1 MWIILKDCQTDAEC
15 IQNYPDH
22 PICDLSEG
30 KCTRYPVNMKPPKIF
45 DKNDVCKQLY
55 GDIFVYNKKAMVCTI
70 PKCLA
75 KSSKDYCPP
84 PSKCWRGKEC

>member
-1 MWIILKDCQTDAEC
+1 
-15 IQNYPDH
+15 
-22 PICDLSEG
+22 
-30 KCTRYPVNMKPPKIF
+30 MKPPKIF
-45 DKNDVCKQLY
+45 DKNDVCKRLY